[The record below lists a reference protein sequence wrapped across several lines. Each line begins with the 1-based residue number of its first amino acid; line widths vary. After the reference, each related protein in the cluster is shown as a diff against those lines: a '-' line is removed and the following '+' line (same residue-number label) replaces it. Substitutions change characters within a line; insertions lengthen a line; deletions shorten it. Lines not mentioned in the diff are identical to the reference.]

1 MNQYSSR
8 SHLILTF
15 NILQKFKDIQ
25 GNKKVISSNNLSYT
39 KQLIRD

>member
-15 NILQKFKDIQ
+15 NILQKFKDVQ
-25 GNKKVISSNNLSYT
+25 GNKKVNLSTDLRYS
-39 KQLIRD
+39 